1 MKLYRYLFLALGLVV
16 GRSAS
21 AQGEP
26 QPLTHSTRTLCAD
39 ALRDASNS
47 ANCIPAS
54 SIPMLGGLFPL
65 TELFFVNPS
74 TGYVGIGTTFPFKPL
89 EVVGG
94 IAMTSPA
101 GVFKGLMRPSNS
113 KQFGIVETLSPTGS
127 IPTVTNLLSTVSIDP
142 DAGALATV
150 NDNLFLTALTTP
162 GNNSSAGFVA
172 VFNSNVEIAGING
185 GTGIVFGTAKSF
197 VQPHPVD
204 PTKEIQY
211 VSLEGPEH
219 GVYFRGTAQLVDG
232 EALLSMPESFRLVAR
247 EEGLTVSLTP
257 LGQSR
262 GLFVARK
269 GLQEIVV
276 RENEGGNGDV
286 AFDFLV
292 MGVRAAMPEHVA
304 IHENTHFSPRP
315 GSTLPEGSLPAGYRE
330 LLIQNG
336 TLNSDGSVNEV
347 QAAGLGWR
355 FEKGGWTG
363 GKRASAPVAL
373 D

>member
-1 MKLYRYLFLALGLVV
+1 MKLCPFLFIAYALVI
-16 GRSAS
+16 GRSVS
-21 AQGEP
+21 AQGER
-26 QPLTHSTRTLCAD
+26 QPLTHSTHTLCAD
-39 ALRDASNS
+39 SLRDASNS
-47 ANCIPAS
+47 SNCIPAS

-65 TELFFVNPS
+65 SRLLFVNPS
-74 TGYVGIGTTFPFKPL
+74 TGFVGIGTTFPFKPL

-94 IAMTSPA
+94 IAMTFPD
-101 GVFKGLMRPSNS
+101 GVFKGLIRPSNS
-113 KQFGIVETLSPTGS
+113 GQFGIVETLSLEEFL
-127 IPTVTNLLSTVSIDP
+127 PTVTNLLSTVSIDP
-142 DAGALATV
+142 AAGALATL
-150 NDNLFLTALTTP
+150 NNNLFLAALTTP
-162 GNNSSAGFVA
+162 ANNSSAGFVS

-197 VQPHPVD
+197 VQPHPED

-219 GVYFRGTAQLVDG
+219 GVYFRGTARLVDG
-232 EALLSMPESFRLVAR
+232 EAVLSTPESFRLVAR

-269 GLQEIVV
+269 GLHEIVV

-304 IHENTHFSPRP
+304 IHENTHFAPRP
-315 GSTLPEGSLPAGYRE
+315 GTTLPEGSLPAGYRE

-336 TLNSDGSVNEV
+336 TLNTDGSVNEV
-347 QAAGLGWR
+347 RAAALGWR
-355 FEKGGWTG
+355 FENGGWTG
-363 GKRASAPVAL
+363 GKRASAPVAVE
-373 D
+373 